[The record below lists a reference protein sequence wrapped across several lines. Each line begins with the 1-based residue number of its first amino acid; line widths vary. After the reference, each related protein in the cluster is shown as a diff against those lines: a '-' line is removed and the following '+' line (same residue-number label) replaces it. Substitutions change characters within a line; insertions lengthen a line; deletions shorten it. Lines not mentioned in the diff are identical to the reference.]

1 MILKILLGIAIG
13 ATAGALLGSTRSCE
27 TGGCPLTANPY
38 RGGIVGGFLGLMVA
52 LSFFQSPAGLP
63 RAASGKTPPALITIT
78 SDQQWKEAQAGL
90 PDKALVVFHA
100 EWCGACKRF
109 APTVGDLAAKLE
121 GKAKV
126 YYVDVDAAP
135 GAARPFGVQ
144 YLPTTVALV
153 KGKENQ
159 TFVGIVDEEKLLTAL
174 DVSAAAPAAA
184 ASESAPAAAQGLD
197 N

>member
-1 MILKILLGIAIG
+1 MLLKILLGIAIG

-38 RGGIVGGFLGLMVA
+38 RGGVVGGFLGLMVA
-52 LSFFQSPAGLP
+52 LSFLQAPAGAP
-63 RAASGKTPPALITIT
+63 RAANSAAPASLITIT
-78 SDQQWKEAQAGL
+78 SDKQWKDAQATL

-100 EWCGACKRF
+100 QWCGACKRF
-109 APTVGDLAAKLE
+109 APTVQDVAGKVE
-121 GKAKV
+121 GQAKV

-135 GAARPFGVQ
+135 GAAQPYGIQ

-159 TFVGIVDEEKLLTAL
+159 TFVGIVDEERLLTAL
-174 DVSAAAPAAA
+174 DIRPAAAAAAPA
-184 ASESAPAAAQGLD
+184 PAAQ